1 MIRNKRTTFVACHN
15 SVDTPT
21 VRTDVPRLAAPIID
35 DITQFH
41 LPTQIPECP
50 RRRKVLPIDN
60 PSRTTQRGQR

>member
-21 VRTDVPRLAAPIID
+21 VRSDVPCLAAPIVGD
-35 DITQFH
+35 LSQFH

-50 RRRKVLPIDN
+50 RQRKVLPKDK
-60 PSRTTQRGQR
+60 PSGTPER